1 MRRLRLTTMLV
12 ENPMHGDAPAH
23 IALDEQAQK
32 FFLGQSRPI

>member
-1 MRRLRLTTMLV
+1 MLV

-32 FFLGQSRPI
+32 ILFG